1 MKKLERIKS
10 VRQKLDVLQ
19 MKVMDVE
26 NMEIVTSATRGRQ
39 VIKDMIAE
47 LKAISV
53 NLNDRRKMILER
65 RT

>member
-1 MKKLERIKS
+1 MKNLERIKS

-53 NLNDRRKMILER
+53 NLNDRRKIILER

>member
-1 MKKLERIKS
+1 MKNLERIKS

-47 LKAISV
+47 LKSISV

>member
-1 MKKLERIKS
+1 MKNLERIKS